1 MLEQIEQQDAQASQG
16 SKANIGGSMQ
26 EGMDGFDPEI
36 QREIQQRRQLLEK
49 LKEQITLKRNER
61 EQTKMIQMDQ
71 NAPNDEQDMQDGI
84 RDGED
89 EQ

>member
-1 MLEQIEQQDAQASQG
+1 MAGA
-16 SKANIGGSMQ
+16 MQ

-49 LKEQITLKRNER
+49 LKEQTAIKRNER

-84 RDGED
+84 RDGDD